1 MYRISPQVVYTPW
14 PSFSTI
20 LYIYI
25 YLSSHTVCHLLVPSD
40 SSFMYG
46 LRFFPVLFNTGFAFP
61 HTCFLPAPVHSALVA
76 AFASLSLYI
85 FFYCPRLK
93 SDLTLWRVGAPLFR
107 GGRWC
112 SRQIVSH
119 TFYLLLLTTSIFLL
133 ITAPFQCLN
142 TGSHSPNRILPVD
155 SHEGYVSHS

>member
-1 MYRISPQVVYTPW
+1 MNHISVHSEVLQLRVLVDAYVPHQPTGRLHTLA
-14 PSFSTI
+14 FI
-20 LYIYI
+20 LYHIIHIYI
-25 YLSSHTVCHLLVPSD
+25 PSSHTVCHLLVPSD

-46 LRFFPVLFNTGFAFP
+46 LRFSPVLFNTGFAFP

-119 TFYLLLLTTSIFLL
+119 TFYLLLLTTSVIPRD
-133 ITAPFQCLN
+133 TWP
-142 TGSHSPNRILPVD
+142 SHSSGL
-155 SHEGYVSHS
+155 SL